1 VAAAEGALSRLR
13 REFHARLCREILG
26 RRGGIA
32 SVADRGSKASTAIAA
47 ALLDVLEEA
56 GYSPCADPP
65 DAGQT
70 AGSRFIR
77 AVADFLRGAFQARL
91 AHLRPGPWEIIA
103 EGEGGTAISQFD
115 QYQHLEVLQAVAEEH
130 PEVAGQLGH
139 DYLVHPDI
147 VIARRPLSIQ
157 DVNAAEAVIGEGNG
171 TARFAPLLARNNPG
185 GRLLLHASVSCKWTI
200 RSDRV
205 QNARAEAL
213 NLAKHRKGRMP
224 HFVLVTM
231 EPLPSRLASV
241 AQGTGEIDCVYHA
254 ALDEL
259 ILAAR
264 RAAPEREK
272 TMLQR
277 LIDGRRLRDISDL
290 PLDLAV

>member
-1 VAAAEGALSRLR
+1 M
-13 REFHARLCREILG
+13 
-26 RRGGIA
+26 
-32 SVADRGSKASTAIAA
+32 ADSGSKASRAVAA
-47 ALLDVLEEA
+47 AMLGIFEEA
-56 GYSPCADPP
+56 GHTLCAVPP

-70 AGSRFIR
+70 AGSRFI
-77 AVADFLRGAFQARL
+77 AGVADFLRDAFKARL
-91 AHLRPGPWEIIA
+91 GHLRPGPWEVIA
-103 EGEGGTAISQFD
+103 EGEGGTAISRFD
-115 QYQHLEVLQAVAEEH
+115 QYQHLEILRAVAEEH

-147 VIARRPLSIQ
+147 VIARRPLSLPEIN
-157 DVNAAEAVIGEGNG
+157 VEGEPVVAEANG
-171 TARFAPLLARNNPG
+171 AARLTPLLARNSQG
-185 GRLLLHASVSCKWTI
+185 GRLILHASVSCKWTI
-200 RSDRV
+200 RSDRA
-205 QNARAEAL
+205 QNARTEAL

-259 ILAAR
+259 VLASE

-272 TMLQR
+272 TFLRR
-277 LIDGRRLRDISDL
+277 LVEGRRLRDISDL
-290 PLDLAV
+290 PFDLAV